1 MAYHLKSGEQVPDG
15 IKRAAR
21 EELQFAADQLDGVF
35 SAKRDEAIHEARKS
49 IKKVRGI
56 LRLMRPELDGIYRT
70 EAKRLGKIGRTL
82 SKFRDAGA
90 IIGTFDSL
98 RDKYRAELGRRTL
111 SSIRHGLVRRKEEA
125 EHEADIDKVLRGMAK
140 SLRNVEKRVKSWPL
154 KRDGFPALAPGLEET
169 YRRGQKAMALA
180 RKRGS
185 AENFHTWRKRLK
197 DHWYHV
203 RLLERLW
210 TDVMLAYEKS
220 LKDAE
225 TWLGED
231 HNLAVLRDKFSAE
244 PEFFGKRKEM
254 DLVLDRIGNYQHE
267 LRANA
272 LSLGERIYEEKP
284 RQFVQHMKHLWEAWQ
299 SQPKTLEAVQKL
311 EREVQRTKKSG
322 RAPTRRSKAANTAA

>member
-1 MAYHLKSGEQVPDG
+1 
-15 IKRAAR
+15 
-21 EELQFAADQLDGVF
+21 LQFAADQLDGVS

-56 LRLMRPELDGIYRT
+56 LRLMQPELDGIYRT

-82 SKFRDAGA
+82 SEFRDAGA

-98 RDKYRAELGRRTL
+98 RDKYRDELGRRTL
-111 SSIRHGLVRRKEEA
+111 SSIRQGLVRRKEEA
-125 EHEADIDKVLRGMAK
+125 EHEADIDKVLRGMAE
-140 SLRNVEKRVKSWPL
+140 SLRGVEKRVKSWPL

-180 RKRGS
+180 RKRRS
-185 AENFHTWRKRLK
+185 AENLHTWRKRLK

-244 PEFFGKRKEM
+244 PEFFGKRKEV
-254 DLVLDRIGNYQHE
+254 DFVLDLIGKYEHE

-284 RQFVQHMKHLWEAWQ
+284 RHFALHMKHLWEAWQ
-299 SQPKTLEAVQKL
+299 TQPKTLEALQKL
-311 EREVQRTKKSG
+311 EREVQQPKKSG
-322 RAPTRRSKAANTAA
+322 RATARKSRAANTAA